1 MEKFTRTP
9 TEYTPLVDFDP
20 QSGQMLISGKSV
32 PFNPSEFY
40 IPIFDWLRF
49 YMENQAPETTVTIAL
64 SYCNSST
71 INWLKDIL
79 KLLKKMDKPG
89 NNFSLVWQ
97 HDKNDEDSLELG
109 QELSRYS
116 GIIFKYKSS

>member
-1 MEKFTRTP
+1 MEKYIKP
-9 TEYTPLVDFDP
+9 PSEYTPNVRFDA
-20 QSGQMLISGKSV
+20 QTGDMLISGKSV

-40 IPIFDWLRF
+40 IPVFEWLRI
-49 YMENQAPETTVTIAL
+49 YMEKPAPITTVTIAL
-64 SYCNSST
+64 TYCNSST

-89 NNFSLVWQ
+89 INFKLVWQ
-97 HDKNDEDSLELG
+97 HDANDEDSLELG

-116 GIIFKYKSS
+116 GITFKYTTA